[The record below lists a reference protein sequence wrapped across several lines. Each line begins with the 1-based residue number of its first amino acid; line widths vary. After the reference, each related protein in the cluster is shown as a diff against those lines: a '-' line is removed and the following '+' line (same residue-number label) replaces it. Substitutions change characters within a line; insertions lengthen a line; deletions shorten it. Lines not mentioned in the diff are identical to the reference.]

1 MHFKTD
7 FYKMKL
13 FCGSTEIQPLMPGK
27 AERVLDVNNSA
38 IRVTDVTFDGFY
50 VYPADSIRPDCG
62 KVRLEL
68 FSEKE
73 PDKPK
78 VKDLEGKTVSTVFN
92 DFQPY
97 RNQNSQK

>member
-13 FCGSTEIQPLMPGK
+13 FCGSNEVQPLMPGK

-38 IRVTDVTFDGFY
+38 IRVTDVTFDGLY
-50 VYPADSIRPDCG
+50 EYPANSIRPDCG

-78 VKDLEGKTVSTVFN
+78 VKELEGKTVTTVFQ
-92 DFQPY
+92 DFEPY
-97 RNQNSQK
+97 WNQSTQK